1 MIYYYDC
8 GLWRAEVKVESP
20 DTSLWD
26 EIVSTED
33 VIASMPAWDTAR
45 DEGQDADAER
55 YFWPTALEVGID
67 NTIYVPFVFMDDW
80 YSERNAYG
88 GFIRCLDGT
97 QYPEE
102 WVFIDDGMPR
112 YGGLWLGSV
121 APGSTYLFTIGY
133 RYDYWDN
140 DLIDLRLLSY
150 KDTLSGAGPAAAGP
164 LEGATGVGVLVS
176 DTSVNVPLSWAA
188 KGGATK
194 YAWEVSEDAAFS
206 NPIQGETSA
215 LSVTVLDLKPS
226 TDYYWRSRSI
236 EPGVG
241 RWNTPQKF
249 TTVIGGDTG
258 ASELGTPANGG
269 TIDDSTPLFTWSAV
283 AGATNYQIQVSTDP
297 GFGAADIVIDED
309 LGNVQAYEAGEEL
322 ENGTYY
328 WHVKSSNANTDTE
341 TPWSGMGS
349 FTLDTEAGG
358 QGTPAW
364 VWVLIV
370 LGVLLG
376 IVVLVLILRTRR
388 PV

>member
-55 YFWPTALEVGID
+55 YFWPTALEVGLD

-176 DTSVNVPLSWAA
+176 DTSVNVPLSWQA
-188 KGGATK
+188 KGGATL
-194 YAWEVSEDAAFS
+194 YEWQVSEDAAF
-206 NPIQGETSA
+206 TSPK
-215 LSVTVLDLKPS
+215 SGTTSGTGVTVLDLKPS

-236 EPGVG
+236 EPGIC
-241 RWNTPQKF
+241 RWSTAQKF
-249 TTVIGGDTG
+249 TTVIGGDSG
-258 ASELGTPANGG
+258 AAKLITPEIGS
-269 TIDDSTPLFTWSAV
+269 TISDTTPLFTWSAI
-283 AGATNYQIQVSTDP
+283 ASATNYKIQVATSPTFTDL
-297 GFGAADIVIDED
+297 VINED
-309 LGNVQAYEAGEEL
+309 LGNVQAYEADKEL
-322 ENGTYY
+322 VNGTYY
-328 WHVKSSNANTDTE
+328 WQVKGTNATTETE
-341 TPWSGMGS
+341 TPWSSLGS

-358 QGTPAW
+358 SGTPVW